1 MQIRVKENFLSD
13 RDCEFLINYHKRF
26 YNESTCGHYWDR
38 TYVMRMG
45 ETPLFHVKKSLIR
58 RKYLGE
64 LSKQF
69 PYLELQYDQVVHW
82 SSGSFLDLHYDIDYP
97 HEGEGSV
104 NDFVTVCYL
113 NDNFEGGETVLD
125 YNDMKP
131 KRGKLIAF
139 PSKEILHGVK
149 PVRGDRY
156 THIAWWRISNAN

>member
-1 MQIRVKENFLSD
+1 M
-13 RDCEFLINYHKRF
+13 
-26 YNESTCGHYWDR
+26 
-38 TYVMRMG
+38 
-45 ETPLFHVKKSLIR
+45 
-58 RKYLGE
+58 
-64 LSKQF
+64 
-69 PYLELQYDQVVHW
+69 
-82 SSGSFLDLHYDIDYP
+82 DYP

-156 THIAWWRISNAN
+156 THIAWWRIS